1 MLLKSKC
8 ALINTASLIT
18 SALTTKI
25 SSGASHLLFFP
36 HNYKSRPLTTESH
49 KETVQSALQK
59 IYQQLLLFY

>member
-25 SSGASHLLFFP
+25 SSGASHLFFS
-36 HNYKSRPLTTESH
+36 HNYKSRPLTTESY

-59 IYQQLLLFY
+59 IYQKLLLFY